1 MLAADG
7 LPGAPVEA
15 IPFPFLP
22 YLAMNPAATHPA
34 AIPAE
39 RRLRLLSC
47 NILAG
52 ASVQHYRQYVTRSLA
67 AVLPGRSKMDN
78 LDRLAEVLTGF
89 DVIGL
94 QEADAG
100 SLRSGFLN
108 QTRYLAET
116 SGLPFWSHQ
125 PNRPVAKLAH
135 SANGLISRL
144 EPTSVTDYP
153 LPSRIPG
160 RGALLAQFG
169 EGEHALAVMIAHLS
183 LSAPARARQ
192 LGFIAE
198 LLQDFRHAV
207 LMGDLNTEPH
217 SAEMRYLFSK
227 CSLQPPA
234 QATPTFP
241 SWKPRRALDHILTS
255 EAIQLEKTWAL
266 PQAFSDHLPLAAEIR
281 LPAHVGRKPAARK
294 PR

>member
-1 MLAADG
+1 MTHADAA
-7 LPGAPVEA
+7 LPAP
-15 IPFPFLP
+15 
-22 YLAMNPAATHPA
+22 
-34 AIPAE
+34 PAE
-39 RRLRLLSC
+39 HQLRLLSC

-52 ASVQHYRQYVTRSLA
+52 ASVQRYSEYFTRSIN

-78 LDRLAEVLTGF
+78 LDRLAEVLPQF
-89 DVIGL
+89 DMIGL

-116 SGLPFWSHQ
+116 AGMPFWSHQ
-125 PNRPVAKLAH
+125 PNRAMARLAH

-144 EPTSVTDYP
+144 QPHSVLDYP

-169 EGEHALAVMIAHLS
+169 EGEDALAVMIAHLS

-192 LGFIAE
+192 LAFIAE
-198 LLQDFRHAV
+198 LLQDFPHAI
-207 LMGDLNTEPH
+207 LMGDLNTEPG
-217 SAEMRYLFSK
+217 SAEMRHLFAK
-227 CSLQPPA
+227 CKLQPPA
-234 QATPTFP
+234 QSNPTFP

-255 EAIQLEKTWAL
+255 PALQVEKVWTL
-266 PQAFSDHLPLAAEIR
+266 PQAFSDHLALAAEIR
-281 LPAHVGRKPAARK
+281 LPARVAAA
-294 PR
+294 P

>member
-1 MLAADG
+1 MSRAT
-7 LPGAPVEA
+7 APA
-15 IPFPFLP
+15 
-22 YLAMNPAATHPA
+22 PATV
-34 AIPAE
+34 AE

-52 ASVQHYRQYVTRSLA
+52 GSVQRYHEYVTRSLHG
-67 AVLPGRSKMDN
+67 VLPGRSKLDN
-78 LDRLAEVLTGF
+78 LDRLAELLPQF
-89 DVIGL
+89 DVVGL

-116 SGLPFWSHQ
+116 AGMPFWSHQ
-125 PNRPVAKLAH
+125 PNRPMARLAH

-144 EPTSVTDYP
+144 EPHSVLDYP

-160 RGALLAQFG
+160 RGALLARFG
-169 EGEHALAVMIAHLS
+169 DGDDALAVMIAHLS

-192 LGFIAE
+192 LAFIGEVLA
-198 LLQDFRHAV
+198 DFPHAV
-207 LMGDLNTEPH
+207 LMGDLNTEAH
-217 SAEMRYLFSK
+217 SNEMRQLFAK
-227 CSLQPPA
+227 CRLQPPE
-234 QATPTFP
+234 QPMPTFP

-255 EAIQLEKTWAL
+255 ADIQLDKVWTL

-281 LPAHVGRKPAARK
+281 MPAHIA
-294 PR
+294 PRLHKVRRR

>member
-1 MLAADG
+1 MTGAAFVQ
-7 LPGAPVEA
+7 AE
-15 IPFPFLP
+15 
-22 YLAMNPAATHPA
+22 
-34 AIPAE
+34 PAE

-52 ASVQHYRQYVTRSLA
+52 GSVQRYREYVTRSITA
-67 AVLPGRSKMDN
+67 MLPGRSKMDN
-78 LDRLAEVLTGF
+78 LDRLAEVLSQF
-89 DVIGL
+89 DVVGL

-116 SGLPFWSHQ
+116 AGMPFWSHQ
-125 PNRPVAKLAH
+125 PNRSMAKLAH

-144 EPTSVTDYP
+144 EPHSVLDYP

-169 EGEHALAVMIAHLS
+169 EGENTLAVMIAHLS

-198 LLQDFRHAV
+198 LLQDFPHAV
-207 LMGDLNTEPH
+207 LMGDLNTEPG
-217 SAEMRYLFSK
+217 SVEMRQLFAK
-227 CSLQPPA
+227 CNLQPPA
-234 QATPTFP
+234 QSTPTFP
-241 SWKPRRALDHILTS
+241 AWKPRRALDHILAS
-255 EAIQLEKTWAL
+255 PSIHLDKTWAL
-266 PQAFSDHLPLAAEIR
+266 PQAFSDHLPLAAEVR
-281 LPAHVGRKPAARK
+281 LPAHIGSASPAVR
-294 PR
+294 RR

>member
-1 MLAADG
+1 MTRASVLE
-7 LPGAPVEA
+7 PAPV
-15 IPFPFLP
+15 
-22 YLAMNPAATHPA
+22 
-34 AIPAE
+34 E

-52 ASVQHYRQYVTRSLA
+52 ASVARYSEYVTRSLN

-78 LDRLAEVLTGF
+78 LDRLAEVLPQF

-116 SGLPFWSHQ
+116 AGMPFWSHQ
-125 PNRPVAKLAH
+125 PNRAMARLAH

-144 EPTSVTDYP
+144 KPHSVLDYP

-169 EGEHALAVMIAHLS
+169 EGDNALAVMIAHLS

-192 LGFIAE
+192 LGFIGE
-198 LLQDFRHAV
+198 LLHDFPHAV

-217 SAEMRYLFSK
+217 SVEMAQLYAK
-227 CSLQPPA
+227 CNLQPPA
-234 QATPTFP
+234 QPTPTFP

-255 EAIQLEKTWAL
+255 PAIQVDKMWAL

-281 LPAHVGRKPAARK
+281 LAAHVGGKASHGRR
-294 PR
+294 R

>member
-1 MLAADG
+1 MTRAVT
-7 LPGAPVEA
+7 P
-15 IPFPFLP
+15 
-22 YLAMNPAATHPA
+22 PAA
-34 AIPAE
+34 PAE

-52 ASVQHYRQYVTRSLA
+52 GSVQRYSEYVTRSLTA
-67 AVLPGRSKMDN
+67 MLPARSRMDN
-78 LDRLAEVLTGF
+78 LDQLAEILPQF
-89 DVIGL
+89 DLVGL

-116 SGLPFWSHQ
+116 AGMPFWSHQ
-125 PNRPVAKLAH
+125 PNRPMAGLAH
-135 SANGLISRL
+135 SANGLISRM
-144 EPTSVTDYP
+144 EPDSVQDYP

-169 EGEHALAVMIAHLS
+169 EGDSALAVVVAHLS
-183 LSAPARARQ
+183 LSAPARGKQ

-198 LLQDFRHAV
+198 LLHDFPHAV

-217 SAEMRYLFSK
+217 SVEMQQLFAK

-234 QATPTFP
+234 QSTPTFP

-255 EAIQLEKTWAL
+255 AGIQLDRTWTL

-281 LPAHVGRKPAARK
+281 LPAHVGTRARG
-294 PR
+294 RRR